1 MTRPRAEL
9 VVCGQVA
16 VAFAV
21 DRTVTAEAVGLAAGR
36 VVAVGGRREVTADA
50 APGARVVDAG
60 DAAIVPGIHDFHLH
74 LTGMARARRQVDLAS
89 VADADALLA
98 AVAAAAELLPPGA
111 WLTGGRWREPV
122 LAGALDGLAAAVG
135 DRPVYLVGHD
145 GHSAWASPAA
155 LAMAGIDGRRD
166 AAGGIV
172 ERRSDGT
179 PNGLLRERAML
190 PVAHRAAQLEGD
202 GLVDAIADTVAEL
215 LGWGITGATDAGD
228 YDAERG
234 IGDHAALGES
244 FSRAWEAR
252 DRVDGRLRL
261 TLDIP
266 AAAIPAA
273 QASGLATGAALPGTS
288 TLRFGWAKLYADGTL
303 GSRTAALFAPP
314 SCGEDADLGVLR
326 LEPDEILATVSAA
339 RAAGI
344 GIAAHAIGDRA
355 AATVLDAVAS
365 APARG
370 RGAPP
375 DRLEHAQLV
384 RPVDRDRFA
393 SLDVTASVQPIHI
406 PSDRDTADRCWQGR
420 LAHAYAYRS
429 LVTAGARLALG
440 TDAPIESAHPW
451 RNLHAAVQRH
461 AAGDDRE
468 PWTSGERLPAPIAL
482 AAMTV
487 GPALAMRVTDEGHL
501 APGARADL
509 AVLSCDL
516 GTLLAADERLAG
528 VRSELTLVDGRE
540 VHRS

>member
-1 MTRPRAEL
+1 
-9 VVCGQVA
+9 
-16 VAFAV
+16 
-21 DRTVTAEAVGLAAGR
+21 
-36 VVAVGGRREVTADA
+36 
-50 APGARVVDAG
+50 
-60 DAAIVPGIHDFHLH
+60 
-74 LTGMARARRQVDLAS
+74 
-89 VADADALLA
+89 
-98 AVAAAAELLPPGA
+98 
-111 WLTGGRWREPV
+111 
-122 LAGALDGLAAAVG
+122 
-135 DRPVYLVGHD
+135 
-145 GHSAWASPAA
+145 
-155 LAMAGIDGRRD
+155 
-166 AAGGIV
+166 
-172 ERRSDGT
+172 
-179 PNGLLRERAML
+179 ML
-190 PVAHRAAQLEGD
+190 PVAHRATQLEGD
-202 GLVDAIADTVAEL
+202 GLVDAIEETVAEL

-234 IGDHAALGES
+234 IGVYAALGES

-252 DRVDGRLRL
+252 DRVDGRLRV

-273 QASGLATGAALPGTS
+273 QASGLATGAALSGTS

-314 SCGEDADLGVLR
+314 SCGEDTDLGVLR
-326 LEPDEILATVSAA
+326 LEPDDILATVSAA

-355 AATVLDAVAS
+355 AATVLDAVEA

-370 RGAPP
+370 RGAAP

-384 RPVDRDRFA
+384 RPVDRARFA

-406 PSDRDTADRCWQGR
+406 TSDRDTADRCWQGR
-420 LAHAYAYRS
+420 LAHAYAYGS
-429 LVTAGARLALG
+429 LMAAGARLALG
-440 TDAPIESAHPW
+440 TD
-451 RNLHAAVQRH
+451 AVQRH

-468 PWTSGERLPAPIAL
+468 PWTPGERLPAPIAL

-487 GPALAMRVTDEGHL
+487 GPALAMGVTDEGHL

-516 GTLLAADERLAG
+516 ATLLAADERLAA